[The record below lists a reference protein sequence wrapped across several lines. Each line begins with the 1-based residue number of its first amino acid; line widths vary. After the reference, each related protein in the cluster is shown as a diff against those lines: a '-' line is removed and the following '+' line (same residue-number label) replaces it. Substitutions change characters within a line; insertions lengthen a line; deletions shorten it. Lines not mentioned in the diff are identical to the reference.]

1 MRQTICAARL
11 IKTVIF
17 NINGLE
23 IQYIL
28 FYIMYMNVSV
38 TLQKKKNAESNCPAT
53 LTFLYCHITSADGAA
68 CLSYSQR
75 FTAYTVRMKTT
86 LSMF

>member
-11 IKTVIF
+11 TKTVIF

-23 IQYIL
+23 IQYIV

-38 TLQKKKNAESNCPAT
+38 ALQKEKDAESNCPAT
-53 LTFLYCHITSADGAA
+53 LTFL
-68 CLSYSQR
+68 
-75 FTAYTVRMKTT
+75 
-86 LSMF
+86 